1 MPSSCGTCS
10 KENVTFFC
18 SRCRDTYY
26 CNVRCQRKNWKQHKT
41 QCYRYKLNQD
51 VALRVIKING
61 KVTWVDAEVT
71 KLLPCSQYQITIDN
85 FIFRTNPFID
95 KNIVI
100 ASENELRP
108 SSNKLSNTLNLEQQK
123 DILDLYLE
131 GRDCKQELKA
141 LMNQI
146 KYVMTA
152 PYFVDYETAQFLSIN
167 ILEYLFEN
175 NYKWRISCFWCNE
188 SSVKMEKQSARARC
202 ISMGAHTLFDYVN
215 ELSIYIFCDECNDKM
230 HYDDMIYGC
239 DTLEHDICL
248 KCVYKKKIISYNDLM
263 ENVIPILTNFVDINC
278 AREIIEFVAGC
289 VIQFK

>member
-10 KENVTFFC
+10 KSNVTFFC

-100 ASENELRP
+100 ASENELRLGLYRFSWFFFELNNSVNCSHGFSELFTRIHLDQIWTRP
-108 SSNKLSNTLNLEQQK
+108 SKL
-123 DILDLYLE
+123 
-131 GRDCKQELKA
+131 
-141 LMNQI
+141 
-146 KYVMTA
+146 
-152 PYFVDYETAQFLSIN
+152 
-167 ILEYLFEN
+167 
-175 NYKWRISCFWCNE
+175 CFTSKCT
-188 SSVKMEKQSARARC
+188 VQRQS
-202 ISMGAHTLFDYVN
+202 
-215 ELSIYIFCDECNDKM
+215 
-230 HYDDMIYGC
+230 
-239 DTLEHDICL
+239 
-248 KCVYKKKIISYNDLM
+248 
-263 ENVIPILTNFVDINC
+263 
-278 AREIIEFVAGC
+278 
-289 VIQFK
+289 